1 VAPGGAA
8 VQSTGARRGA
18 MMATLRCDHP
28 DIETFIAAKRRPGA
42 LTHFNLSVLVTD
54 GFLRAVDADSEWP
67 LVFPA
72 EVAGRHMLR
81 AVRARAL
88 WEGIVRAAYEC
99 AEPGVIFIDRVRA
112 LDNLGYAERISA
124 TNPCGEIPLPEQSRT
139 ARTSRRL
146 GIGTTAS
153 VQVECHALAEYARL
167 NGGAGPLPESF
178 VTVGDIGPGAD

>member
-1 VAPGGAA
+1 MAPGGAA

-28 DIETFIAAKRRPGA
+28 DIETSIAAKRRPGA

-72 EVAGRHMLR
+72 EVAGRHMLG

-88 WEGIVRAAYEC
+88 WESIVRAAHEC

-124 TNPCGEIPLPEQSRT
+124 TNPCGEIPLREQSMT
-139 ARTSRRL
+139 AFPNR
-146 GIGTTAS
+146 
-153 VQVECHALAEYARL
+153 LAEQ
-167 NGGAGPLPESF
+167 
-178 VTVGDIGPGAD
+178 IWADR